1 MKWVHMKVDNQDK
14 GKSQLGLGLI
24 WMLLVLGMVSLVV
37 LNLELET
44 MSDLQHQSIYLMKIK
59 QYV

>member
-1 MKWVHMKVDNQDK
+1 MKWTHMMIDNQDK